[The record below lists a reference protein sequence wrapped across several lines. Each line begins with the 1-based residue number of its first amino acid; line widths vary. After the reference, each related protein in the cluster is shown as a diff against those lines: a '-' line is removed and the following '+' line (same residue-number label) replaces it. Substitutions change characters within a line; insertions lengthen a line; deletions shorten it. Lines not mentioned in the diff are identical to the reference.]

1 VGTMAADVLH
11 IQFHVAYAVSTAVFA
26 VTLAVVFVAWNRTE
40 GTLSVHSIVTPRREL
55 FYWAAVMATFALGT
69 AAGDLTANTFGLG
82 YPTSAL
88 LFGALIARTG
98 RRVPVVPPERHPRLL
113 DGLRPDPSPRS
124 IHRRLTREAHER
136 EWTGVGGRGGQP
148 AVRPAHRACVAT
160 MMRSDGT
167 VGRNATGA

>member
-1 VGTMAADVLH
+1 MGTMAADVLH

-98 RRVPVVPPERHPRLL
+98 RRYRWFHLNGILAFWTVYV
-113 DGLRPDPSPRS
+113 
-124 IHRRLTREAHER
+124 LTRPLGASIADWLGR
-136 EWTGVGGRGGQP
+136 PTNVSGLGWGDGVVSLLFGLLIGPVWPR
-148 AVRPAHRACVAT
+148 
-160 MMRSDGT
+160 
-167 VGRNATGA
+167 